1 MSYNVFEIFTLK
13 KYFMKIVYLWF
24 YTLFL
29 VMIWWFFIVAKI
41 HAYKFKN
48 FSNYIEKVTQFLL
61 ILLIILSLSWYVL
74 IFLLDDN
81 IVNNLKFD
89 NKDLYFNE
97 VNY

>member
-1 MSYNVFEIFTLK
+1 
-13 KYFMKIVYLWF
+13 MKLMYIWI

-29 VMIWWFFIVAKI
+29 VMVWWFFIVAKI

-48 FSNYIEKVTQFLL
+48 FSNYIEKVTQMLL
-61 ILLIILSLSWYVL
+61 ILLIILSISWYIL
-74 IFLLDDN
+74 ILFLDDN
-81 IVNNLKFD
+81 ITKTLNFD